1 MSTIYNGWTRQRV
14 VMSKVACKIIQFS
27 LQNHKL
33 PALCPIYNLYIT
45 TLLSPAYIFKINCQ
59 SKLSGS
65 VRYFSI
71 SQNLWFMEISKCAKA
86 MVEQKV
92 SKMIKVVIKKKGSL
106 NLLRGKVWLR
116 ISPKFKPSFLGRDTE
131 ISRQIR
137 NYAINGQ

>member
-14 VMSKVACKIIQFS
+14 VMPKVACKIIQFS

-65 VRYFSI
+65 VKYFSI
-71 SQNLWFMEISKCAKA
+71 SQNLWFMEISKCAKV

-92 SKMIKVVIKKKGSL
+92 SKMIKVVMKKKGSL

-116 ISPKFKPSFLGRDTE
+116 ISPKFKPSFFGKRY
-131 ISRQIR
+131 R
-137 NYAINGQ
+137 NK